1 MKMKNSMQH
10 IRYVYLLGIGG
21 IGMSAL
27 ARYFKADGKVVSG
40 YDKTP
45 TPLTQN
51 LSDEGIEIH
60 FEDDVNRI
68 PVAVRNV
75 DNKSQVLV
83 ILTPAVPADH
93 SELAFFKSNGY
104 EIAKRSKVLGMLTA
118 DHFTL
123 AVAGTHGK
131 TTTST
136 LLAHILHSA
145 GLNCSAFLGGIST
158 NFGSNLLIGDSS
170 KPDHKVVVEAD
181 EFDRSFLTL
190 FPDLA
195 IITSMDADH
204 LDIYGDPNEMQNTYR
219 AFAAQVK
226 PDGMLL
232 HKKGLE
238 VGNTACRRLT
248 YSIKENESADFKGEN
263 IRVENGAYKFTLE
276 TPSLKIEGLT
286 LGLPGRH
293 NVENAVAASGLAL
306 ECGVKPSYLKVALAS
321 FKGAQRRFEVHVKN
335 EDVVYI
341 DDYAHHPEELRAAIS
356 SARELFPDKKI
367 AGIFQPHLYSRTRDF
382 ADGFA
387 ESLSL
392 LDTLYMIELYP
403 AREKPIPGVDSQMI
417 LDKVSIADKQLL
429 SREDLLIK
437 LKSEK
442 PQVLLTLGA
451 GDIDQLVKPIAQILS
466 V

>member
-1 MKMKNSMQH
+1 MQH

-27 ARYFKADGKVVSG
+27 ARYFKADGKLVSG

-45 TPLTQN
+45 TPLTQSLTN
-51 LSDEGIEIH
+51 EGIEIH
-60 FEDDVNRI
+60 FNDDVNSI
-68 PVAVRNV
+68 SVAVRNSE
-75 DNKSQVLV
+75 NKSQVLV
-83 ILTPAVPADH
+83 IVTPAVPHNH
-93 SELAFFKSNGY
+93 SELAFFESNGY

-145 GLNCSAFLGGIST
+145 RMNCSAFLGGIST

-170 KPDHKVVVEAD
+170 KPNHKVVVEAD

-226 PDGMLL
+226 PDGMMLY
-232 HKKGLE
+232 KQGLE
-238 VGNTACRRLT
+238 IGNPSCHKMT

-263 IRVENGAYKFTLE
+263 IRVENGVYKFTLE
-276 TPSLKIEGLT
+276 TPSIKIEGLT

-293 NVENAVAASGLAL
+293 NVENAIAASGLAL
-306 ECGVKPSYLKVALAS
+306 ECGVSPSDLKLALAS

-335 EDVVYI
+335 EKTVYI

-356 SARELFPDKKI
+356 SARELYPNKKI

-387 ESLSL
+387 ASLSL

-403 AREKPIPGVDSQMI
+403 AREIAIPGVNSQMI
-417 LDKVSIADKQLL
+417 LDKVSIADKHLL

-437 LKSEK
+437 FKNEK

-451 GDIDQLVKPIAQILS
+451 GDIDQLVNPIAQLLS
-466 V
+466 T

>member
-1 MKMKNSMQH
+1 MQH

-27 ARYFKADGKVVSG
+27 ARYFKADAKVVSG

-45 TPLTQN
+45 TPLTDS
-51 LSDEGIEIH
+51 LVSEGIEIH
-60 FEDDVNRI
+60 FDDDVNCI
-68 PVAVRNV
+68 PFAIRNAT
-75 DNKSQVLV
+75 NKTEVLV
-83 ILTPAVPADH
+83 ILTPAVPANH
-93 SELAFFKSNGY
+93 SELVFFKSNGY
-104 EIAKRSKVLGMLTA
+104 EIAKRSKVLGMLSA

-158 NFGSNLLIGDSS
+158 NFKSNLLIGDSS

-190 FPDLA
+190 FPNLA

-219 AFAAQVK
+219 VFAAQVK
-226 PDGMLL
+226 REGLL
-232 HKKGLE
+232 LYKQGLE
-238 VGNTACRRLT
+238 IGNPQCRKMT
-248 YSIKENESADFKGEN
+248 YSIKANEAADFRGEN
-263 IRVENGAYKFTLE
+263 IRVENGEYKFTLE
-276 TPSLKIEGLT
+276 TPALKIENLT

-306 ECGVKPSYLKVALAS
+306 ECGVSPSALKQALAS
-321 FKGAQRRFEVHVKN
+321 FKGAQRRFEVQVKN
-335 EDVVYI
+335 ENTVYI

-356 SARELFPDKKI
+356 SARELYPDKKI

-403 AREKPIPGVDSQMI
+403 ARETAIPGVNSQMI
-417 LDKVSIADKQLL
+417 LDKVSIVDKYLV
-429 SREDLLIK
+429 SRNDLLIK
-437 LKSEK
+437 LTNEK
-442 PQVLLTLGA
+442 PEVLLTLGA
-451 GDIDQLVKPIAQILS
+451 GDIDQLVKPIAQLLS